1 MDTNGDG
8 QLSLQELET
17 ALDKLGYS
25 SSEIYDM
32 FQEADADM
40 SGDISFQE
48 FKTCMVKKLTM
59 QTRNVEET
67 RTAYV
72 LFGGEEGQGGV
83 DKHKVCVYVCWHPGI
98 R

>member
-25 SSEIYDM
+25 SSEIYEM
-32 FQEADADM
+32 FQEADSDM

-48 FKTCMVKKLTM
+48 FKTCMVKKLTV
-59 QTRNVEET
+59 QTRHAEET
-67 RTAYV
+67 RMAYM
-72 LFGGEEGQGGV
+72 LFGGEEGKKGV
-83 DKHKVCVYVCWHPGI
+83 DRDKVCMCMYG
-98 R
+98 